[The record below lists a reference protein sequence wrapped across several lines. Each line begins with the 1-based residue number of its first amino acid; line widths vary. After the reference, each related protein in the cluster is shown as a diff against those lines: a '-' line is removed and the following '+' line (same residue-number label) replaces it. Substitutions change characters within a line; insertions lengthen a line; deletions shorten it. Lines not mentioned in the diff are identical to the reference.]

1 MLYILITIVTLLI
14 GIFLYINLHPTF
26 GGSLSK
32 DDRLVFSS
40 FENFAKGKFFNQ
52 QPTVM
57 DMNLS
62 SILSL
67 LKDSISSN
75 KERKPSSPLSISS
88 IDWSKINNGEDSL
101 TWFGHSTFLLSID
114 GKKILGDPMFG
125 PSPSPVSFAG
135 GKRYS
140 KDLLYIIDELPAIDA
155 VFITHDHYDHLDYS
169 SILKLRDKVSHF
181 FVPYGVGGHLQRW
194 GIIEEKISEL
204 NWWDELNWQGLTIA
218 SVPAQHFSG
227 RGMFNRDTTLWT
239 GWVILGETNRFYTSG
254 DGGYGPHFKDIG
266 VKYGPFDLTLIE
278 GGQYDRRWAAIHM
291 MPEQSVQAHLDVR
304 GKNMMLIHWGA
315 FTLAYHGWSEP
326 VERAILEAKEKEV
339 NLIAPRIGETVLF
352 KDIDSLPVTKW
363 WK

>member
-1 MLYILITIVTLLI
+1 MI
-14 GIFLYINLHPTF
+14 GIFLFVNLHPTF

-32 DDRLVFSS
+32 KDRRSYS
-40 FENFAKGKFFNQ
+40 TFENFSKGKFINQ
-52 QPTVM
+52 QPTDM
-57 DMNLS
+57 NMNLS
-62 SILSL
+62 SILSM
-67 LKDSISSN
+67 LKDSISN
-75 KERKPSSPLSISS
+75 DKERKPGSPLSISS

-114 GKKILGDPMFG
+114 GKKILVDPMFG
-125 PSPSPVSFAG
+125 NSPSPVAFAG

-169 SILKLRDKVSHF
+169 SILKLKDKVSHF
-181 FVPYGVGGHLQRW
+181 IVPYGVGGHLHRW
-194 GIIEEKISEL
+194 GIMKEKMNEL
-204 NWWDELNWQGLTIA
+204 NWWDELNWKGLTIA

-227 RGMFNRDTTLWT
+227 RGMFNRNTTLWT
-239 GWVILGETNRFYTSG
+239 GYVILGKKNRFYTSG
-254 DGGYGPHFKDIG
+254 DGGYGPHFREIG
-266 VKYGPFDLTLIE
+266 ERYGPFDLTLIE
-278 GGQYDRRWAAIHM
+278 GGQFDRRWAEIHM
-291 MPEQSVQAHLDVR
+291 MPEKSVQAHLDVR

-339 NLIAPRIGETVLF
+339 KLIAPRIGETVLL

>member
-32 DDRLVFSS
+32 DDRLAFSS

-194 GIIEEKISEL
+194 GILEEKISEL

-239 GWVILGETNRFYTSG
+239 GWVILGETNKFYTSG

-266 VKYGPFDLTLIE
+266 EKYGPFDLTLIE

-326 VERAILEAKEKEV
+326 VERAFLEAKEKDV
-339 NLIAPRIGETVLF
+339 NLIAPRIGETVLL
-352 KDIDSLPVTKW
+352 KDIDSLSGAKW
-363 WK
+363 W